1 MNQKNKKEKS
11 NQIESEM
18 EDESEDE
25 SKNLLENINSQLI
38 YLSNLSTN
46 EEDEEFEISF
56 LKALEKQK
64 RQEEQNSQQME
75 DDEEIEY
82 EIEYEMGEF
91 EGGGNSE
98 EDLLTSLQTLDLNEP
113 TEIEDLSPNW
123 IEDLPK
129 EVTDIVEGYLDFE
142 DCEDLR
148 NYCELRPKTCAS
160 NTNFKT
166 KYKRN

>member
-1 MNQKNKKEKS
+1 
-11 NQIESEM
+11 
-18 EDESEDE
+18 
-25 SKNLLENINSQLI
+25 
-38 YLSNLSTN
+38 
-46 EEDEEFEISF
+46 
-56 LKALEKQK
+56 
-64 RQEEQNSQQME
+64 ME

-82 EIEYEMGEF
+82 EIEYEMGI

-148 NYCELRPKTCAS
+148 NYCELRPKLVS
-160 NTNFKT
+160 DTNLKQNI
-166 KYKRN
+166 KN